1 MTVSSRDGGSAD
13 RGMPRRA
20 FCRGAALGLG
30 SLFIGQSP
38 GSERRSRG
46 RMAGPL
52 PPPVDTGRSTALCF
66 NSRVSMHSGLTG
78 TATDQQI
85 SNVLWAA
92 GQAPVIGAY
101 RTIWL
106 RTGDGTY
113 LYHPEDHSLEY
124 YSGETVSNAFRINYD
139 RELDFDAGVS
149 YALALAA
156 SVSMWTG
163 TQSQLASCPQM
174 SNLNFGIRSVPGLT
188 DELVAVSS
196 DGTLPDPVT
205 DDDDSFSSV
214 VSNLALL
221 DGFPPGLL
229 TGTELSQLLWAGYGC
244 TPHWTANNRG
254 GLTMPSWVAE
264 YFLTGRIYLVHD
276 AVLRFCNRVGSN
288 LGTRDHRLEL
298 VQAADV
304 RDAVGQALGD
314 ASTAQCYVLLC
325 LTESGLNTW
334 YQRLETGFVAGG
346 ILAQGAALGLS
357 CNFRAALSSG
367 EQQALRQIT
376 QIPSGD
382 YPHAVVAAG
391 RVYSPRTIPRHP
403 VAP

>member
-1 MTVSSRDGGSAD
+1 MTASSRDGDSDGH
-13 RGMPRRA
+13 GMPRRA
-20 FCRGAALGLG
+20 FCQGAAVGLG
-30 SLFIGQSP
+30 GLFVGRCLGTEP
-38 GSERRSRG
+38 RRGG
-46 RMAGPL
+46 RIAGPL
-52 PPPVDTGRSTALCF
+52 PPPIDTGLSTALCF
-66 NSRVSMHSGLTG
+66 NSRVSMHSGLSG
-78 TATDQQI
+78 AATEQQI

-92 GQAPVIGAY
+92 GRAPVVGAY

-113 LYHPEDHSLEY
+113 IYHPEDHSLEY

-156 SVSMWTG
+156 SVSLWTG
-163 TQSQLASCPQM
+163 TQSQVASCPQT
-174 SNLNFGIRSVPGLT
+174 SNLNFGIRSVPGLN

-196 DGTLPDPVT
+196 DGTLPDPQT
-205 DDDDSFSSV
+205 DGDDSFGSV
-214 VSNLALL
+214 VSNLALV
-221 DGFPPGLL
+221 DSFPPGLL
-229 TGTELSQLLWAGYGC
+229 SDAEVSQLLWAGYGC

-276 AVLRFCNRVGSN
+276 AVRRFCNRVGSD

-298 VQAADV
+298 VQGADV

-314 ASTAQCYVLLC
+314 ASTAQCYILLC

-346 ILAQGAALGLS
+346 VLAQGAALGLS
-357 CNFRAALSSG
+357 CNFKAALSPA
-367 EQQALRQIT
+367 EQQSLQQIT

-382 YPHAVVAAG
+382 YPHAVVAVG
-391 RVYSPRTIPRHP
+391 RVFSLGTIPRHP
-403 VAP
+403 VTP